1 MQTIERKV
9 RSREQ
14 TRSGIISTAKAIAS
28 QEGWQAVSIR
38 KIADAI
44 DYSAP
49 VVYEYFD
56 SKDVLLDEIRNEGFQ
71 YLYQEYD
78 RILKLYRDPEKRLYE
93 ISLIQWEFARQQPEI
108 YQVMYNL
115 DGAYCTMPV
124 YQSAAMQAVSRIV
137 GEIIFSFIP
146 KAKESIKRLYFQW
159 WSVSHGMIMLAMLL
173 RDEQPL
179 DQSEQIYRETMR
191 RFVRDLRW
199 ISKEKEK
206 LLYA

>member
-44 DYSAP
+44 EYSVP
-49 VVYEYFD
+49 VIYDHFD
-56 SKDVLLDEIRNEGFQ
+56 SKDVLLDEIRNEGFR
-71 YLYQEYD
+71 YLYKEYD

-93 ISLIQWEFARQQPEI
+93 ISLIQWDFARQQPEI

-124 YQSAAMQAVSRIV
+124 YQSEAMQAVSRIV

-173 RDEQPL
+173 KDEQPL

-191 RFVRDLRW
+191 RFVRDLR
-199 ISKEKEK
+199 
-206 LLYA
+206 

>member
-14 TRSGIISTAKAIAS
+14 TRSGIVSTAKAIAS
-28 QEGWQAVSIR
+28 REGWQAVSIR

-56 SKDVLLDEIRNEGFQ
+56 SKDVLLDEIRSEGFHHLQ
-71 YLYQEYD
+71 QEYE
-78 RILKLYRDPEKRLYE
+78 RILKLYRDPEKRLFE

-124 YQSAAMQAVSRIV
+124 YQSEAMQAVSHIV
-137 GEIIFSFIP
+137 CETIHSFIP
-146 KAKESIKRLYFQW
+146 KAKDTIKRLYFQW
-159 WSVSHGMIMLAMLL
+159 WAVSHGMIMLSMLL
-173 RDEQPL
+173 KDEQPL
-179 DQSEQIYRETMR
+179 DQSEQVYRETMR
-191 RFVRDLRW
+191 RFVAGLR
-199 ISKEKEK
+199 
-206 LLYA
+206 